1 MSDNEVMIYEED
13 GDIQD
18 EGTTEI
24 EYLESEMQEIPVKE
38 EYKQKPVKEE
48 YSQKSVKE
56 EHSQKRYS
64 LRERPKKPDQNKPTK
79 ALDTTQKNRFIP
91 IRPKPYP
98 SALII
103 KQQTSED
110 LSGTSVPVLPHH
122 IIVTIPSKDK
132 TQYIFPN
139 VSLNKNINNDKTIKL
154 NGDTKNVPAKTRVQ
168 INEKVIKK
176 SISTATN
183 KVVHNVNKA
192 SPVSSKDSIE
202 LFFESMAQ
210 SVLNLPQKVQANIK
224 MKICQV
230 VTMAEIKYSNNN
242 KTKSRPT

>member
-1 MSDNEVMIYEED
+1 MSDNEGMVYEED

-24 EYLESEMQEIPVKE
+24 EYLESEMQEI
-38 EYKQKPVKEE
+38 KPV
-48 YSQKSVKE
+48 YVKE
-56 EHSQKRYS
+56 EHNEKRYS
-64 LRERPKKPDQNKPTK
+64 LGERTKKTDKSLTK
-79 ALDTTQKNRFIP
+79 DTTQKNRFIP

-103 KQQTSED
+103 KQQTGED
-110 LSGTSVPVLPHH
+110 LSATSVPVLPHH

-132 TQYIFPN
+132 TQYIFPTN
-139 VSLNKNINNDKTIKL
+139 VSLNKNINEKTIKL
-154 NGDTKNVPAKTRVQ
+154 NGDTKIVPVKTRVQ
-168 INEKVIKK
+168 TNEKVIKK
-176 SISTATN
+176 SCQSIATN

-210 SVLNLPQKVQANIK
+210 SVLNLPQRVQANIK